1 MRITFLSH
9 EFPPIGGGAATA
21 LDALSGEI
29 NDLGHDVQVISIGLN
44 NKVDILNDYNGRQCV
59 LLAAGRRSKIAPTAF
74 ELLQSLSALYFRS
87 RSYVT
92 QFRPEVIVAFFVA
105 PGGLAATRLAGKNST
120 PLIVSVRGS
129 DMSDFS
135 IARWKSWKLLQ
146 TYISRL
152 VLRRATLI
160 TTNGVHLKNLVY
172 HSFGADIEKYPS
184 VVSLVNGVNPLIFTP
199 RLNLD
204 LKDKLRLLYVGQLIS
219 RKGLEFV
226 LEAFEQSSV
235 VQNSCSL
242 TIVGSGPLEKTIEHR
257 ISTSPQITFIG
268 HCDRDQ
274 LPEIYRSHDL
284 LVHLSSAEG
293 VSNVLL
299 EACASG
305 LGILA
310 TEEAIDNSL
319 AVHAR
324 IISNREDVDEISQ
337 SIEYFLA
344 NPKDL
349 YKQKRLNRRAAT
361 RMGWA
366 EIAANWIKHLEQT
379 RRTRSF
385 S

>member
-21 LDALSGEI
+21 LDALSGEL

-59 LLAAGRRSKIAPTAF
+59 LLAAGRRSTIAPTTF
-74 ELLQSLSALYFRS
+74 ELLQSLSVLFFRS
-87 RSYVT
+87 RSYIA
-92 QFRPEVIVAFFVA
+92 QFKPEVIVAFFVA
-105 PGGLAATRLAGKNST
+105 PAGLAATGLAARSHT

-129 DMSDFS
+129 DISNFS
-135 IARWKSWKLLQ
+135 VARWKSWKLLQ
-146 TYISRL
+146 TFISRL
-152 VLRRATLI
+152 VLRRAAVI
-160 TTNGVHLKNLVY
+160 TTNGVHLKKLV
-172 HSFGADIEKYPS
+172 HQSFGVDIKKYPS
-184 VVSLVNGVNPLIFTP
+184 VVSLANGVNPLIFTP

-204 LKDKLRLLYVGQLIS
+204 LKDKLRLLYVGQLID

-226 LEAFEQSSV
+226 LDAFEQSSV

-242 TIVGSGPLEKTIEHR
+242 TIAGSGPLEQTIEHR
-257 ISTSPQITFIG
+257 IRTTPQITFIG

-305 LGILA
+305 LAILA
-310 TEEAIDNSL
+310 TEEAIDSSL
-319 AVHAR
+319 AVHAK

-337 SIEYFLA
+337 SIEYLLA

-349 YKQKRLNRRAAT
+349 YRQKKLNRCAAT
-361 RMGWA
+361 SMAWTK
-366 EIAANWIKHLEQT
+366 IAADWIKILEQA

-385 S
+385 